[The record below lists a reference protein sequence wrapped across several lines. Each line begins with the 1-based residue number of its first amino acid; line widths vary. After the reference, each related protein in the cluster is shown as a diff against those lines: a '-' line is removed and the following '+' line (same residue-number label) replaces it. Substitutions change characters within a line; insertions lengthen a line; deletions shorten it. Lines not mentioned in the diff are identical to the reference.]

1 MDTNNN
7 SKDELRDQ
15 SKTSQKGRS
24 CKGTL
29 YYSSAL
35 KSKAYNPLCV
45 GVPRSIPEVPQSIV
59 SETETKASKDDR
71 HLTEFRY
78 ACAGYSLYLDRITK
92 DHSGKE
98 QPELPVCYGLELLVG
113 KRMVQKTPAAAPV
126 SAHVHHKQEVREVPQ
141 TQRQQPTQSAGSLF
155 FNRFT
160 RNADLVASGVTK
172 NIRKVGNYIKGSVDD
187 FLYQYR
193 GRPK

>member
-1 MDTNNN
+1 MTAMDTNNN

-15 SKTSQKGRS
+15 SKASQKGRS

-35 KSKAYNPLCV
+35 KSKAYSPLCV
-45 GVPRSIPEVPQSIV
+45 GVPRAIPEVPQSIV

-98 QPELPVCYGLELLVG
+98 QPELPVCYGLEVKCYIYHLMSALFIPCDHLLD
-113 KRMVQKTPAAAPV
+113 
-126 SAHVHHKQEVREVPQ
+126 VHEVPQ

>member
-141 TQRQQPTQSAGSLF
+141 TQRQQPTQ
-155 FNRFT
+155 FT

>member
-7 SKDELRDQ
+7 GKDELPDQ
-15 SKTSQKGRS
+15 SKASKKGRS

-35 KSKAYNPLCV
+35 KSKVYNPLCV
-45 GVPRSIPEVPQSIV
+45 GIPRAIPEVPQSIV
-59 SETETKASKDDR
+59 AETEMKASKDDR

-92 DHSGKE
+92 DHSKE

-113 KRMVQKTPAAAPV
+113 KRMNQKTPAAAPV
-126 SAHVHHKQEVREVPQ
+126 SAHVPHKRDDHEVPQ
-141 TQRQQPTQSAGSLF
+141 TQRQQPPQ
-155 FNRFT
+155 FT

-172 NIRKVGNYIKGSVDD
+172 NIRRVGKYIKGSIYE
-187 FLYQYR
+187 FLYSYR

>member
-7 SKDELRDQ
+7 GKDELPDQ
-15 SKTSQKGRS
+15 SKASKKGRS

-45 GVPRSIPEVPQSIV
+45 GIPRAIPEVPQSIV
-59 SETETKASKDDR
+59 AETEMKASKDDR

-92 DHSGKE
+92 DHSEE
-98 QPELPVCYGLELLVG
+98 QPELPVCYGLKLLVG

-126 SAHVHHKQEVREVPQ
+126 SAHVHHKRDDHEVPQ

-172 NIRKVGNYIKGSVDD
+172 NIRKVGKYVKGSIYK
-187 FLYQYR
+187 FLYSYR